1 MKEEYLKFKDYRYIY
16 DKDISD
22 YVSISGSKY
31 IKDMYR
37 YIKDYG
43 IDFDLSD
50 EEKLEKER
58 QNKRD
63 LRQKKIDRIF
73 K

>member
-1 MKEEYLKFKDYRYIY
+1 MKEKYLKYNDYYIY
-16 DKDISD
+16 DKYISD
-22 YVSISGSKY
+22 YITRSGSKY
-31 IKDMYR
+31 MNDVYK

-43 IDFDLSD
+43 IDFSETE

>member
-1 MKEEYLKFKDYRYIY
+1 MKEKYLKYNDYHIY

-22 YVSISGSKY
+22 YITRTGSRY
-31 IKDMYR
+31 VNDMYK
-37 YIKDYG
+37 YMKEYG
-43 IDFDLSD
+43 IDFSETE